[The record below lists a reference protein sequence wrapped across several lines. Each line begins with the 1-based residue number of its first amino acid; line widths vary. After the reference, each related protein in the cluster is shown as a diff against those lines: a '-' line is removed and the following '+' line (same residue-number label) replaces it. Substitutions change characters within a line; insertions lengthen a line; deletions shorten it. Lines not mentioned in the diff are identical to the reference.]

1 MTDALALVVGADD
14 IPPKEQLVLKSLLR
28 LLDGRIGLR
37 LSFSEALRDCNVV
50 FAQRGLQH
58 QPTRPTVLVRV
69 LPLEGDAASGGD
81 SLSIQA
87 PLRMSNVMET
97 LRACVDA
104 IKSIKAPAPAADA
117 PAALMDLLTR
127 GLASGSRSKQVYAIE
142 GAGRLVL
149 DFGHDRVLSSAPL
162 EALASG
168 DLRLTPLPQGAADDD
183 LAALPV
189 HRLREL
195 LWTAAH
201 RVGQDGRP
209 TEVLAGHYRLLRWPD
224 AAALRHPGFPRL
236 AALLTNRAFDVAA
249 ASQAS
254 GVSPAGVQGFLRV
267 CLALGLAVP
276 ADAPAPAAQPVPVAM
291 PGTLRSV
298 IGRLRERLKLW

>member
-1 MTDALALVVGADD
+1 MTESLALVVGADD

-50 FAQRGLQH
+50 FAQCGLKH
-58 QPTRPTVLVRV
+58 NPTRPTVLVRV
-69 LPLEGDAASGGD
+69 LPQEGDADGGAD

-104 IKSIKAPAPAADA
+104 IKSTKAPEPTAGASS
-117 PAALMDLLTR
+117 ALIDLLTR
-127 GLASGSRSKQVYAIE
+127 GLACGSRSKEAYAIE
-142 GAGRLVL
+142 GEGRLLL
-149 DFGHDRVLSSAPL
+149 DFGNDRIHSSAPL

-168 DLRLTPLPQGAADDD
+168 NFRLALLPQAMPDAEV
-183 LAALPV
+183 AALPV

-195 LWTAAH
+195 LWSAAH
-201 RVGQDGRP
+201 RVGQDDRP
-209 TEVLAGHYRLLRWPD
+209 TEALSGHYRLLRWPD

-236 AALLTNRAFDVAA
+236 AALLTNRPFDVAA

-254 GVSPAGVQGFLRV
+254 GVSPAGVQAFLRV
-267 CLALGLAVP
+267 CLSLGIAVA
-276 ADAPAPAAQPVPVAM
+276 ADAPAPAAEPASTPM